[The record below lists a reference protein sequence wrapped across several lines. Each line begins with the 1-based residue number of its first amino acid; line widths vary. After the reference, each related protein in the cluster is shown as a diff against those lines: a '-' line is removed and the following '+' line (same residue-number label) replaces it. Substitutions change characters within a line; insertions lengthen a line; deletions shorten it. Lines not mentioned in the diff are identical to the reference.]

1 MSAIEPIGEIDPAHF
16 RRVMG
21 RFASGVTV
29 ITAEANGEIRGMTA
43 NAFMS
48 GSLTP
53 PLCIISVA
61 RRARMHPHLIVAGKF
76 AVNIL
81 ANGQDN
87 YAAHYA
93 GRPIPGLEV
102 SYAHV
107 GGIPTLKD
115 ASAFMT
121 ADTTTTHDCGDHTI
135 FIGHIHYMSS
145 DNRPPLVYHSGHYA
159 ALAYIGDV
167 SPSLP
172 EFW

>member
-29 ITAEANGEIRGMTA
+29 ITAEADGEIRGMTA

-48 GSLTP
+48 GSLSP
-53 PLCIISVA
+53 PLLIISIA
-61 RRARMHPHLIVAGKF
+61 KRARMHSHLEAAGRF

-81 ANGQDN
+81 ANGQDK
-87 YAAHYA
+87 YAGHYA
-93 GRPIPGLEV
+93 GRPNPELKV
-102 SYAHV
+102 AYALV

-121 ADTTTTHDCGDHTI
+121 AETRATHECGDHTI
-135 FIGHIHYMSS
+135 FIGHIHYMSA

-159 ALAYIGDV
+159 ALAYVGDV
-167 SPSLP
+167 NPALP

>member
-1 MSAIEPIGEIDPAHF
+1 MNLIDPIGEIDPAHF

-21 RFASGVTV
+21 RFTSGVTV
-29 ITAEANGEIRGMTA
+29 ITAEVDGDIRGMTA

-48 GSLTP
+48 GSLNP
-53 PLCIISVA
+53 PLCVVSIA
-61 RRARMHPHLIVAGKF
+61 KRARTHAHLLAAGKF

-87 YAAHYA
+87 YANHYA
-93 GRPIPGLEV
+93 GRPVPGLEV
-102 SYAHV
+102 AFDHV

-121 ADTTTTHDCGDHTI
+121 ADTIATHECGDHTI
-135 FIGHIHYMSS
+135 FIGHIHYMSA
-145 DNRPPLVYHSGHYA
+145 DNRPPLVYHAGHYA
-159 ALAYIGDV
+159 AIAYVGDI
-167 SPSLP
+167 SASLP

>member
-1 MSAIEPIGEIDPAHF
+1 LTATDVKHEFDPAHF

-21 RFASGVTV
+21 RFATGVTV
-29 ITAEANGEIRGMTA
+29 ITAETEGGVRGMTA

-48 GSLTP
+48 GSLDP

-61 RRARMHPHLIVAGKF
+61 KRARMHQHLSNAGKF

-81 ANGQDN
+81 AAGQES

-93 GRPIPGLEV
+93 GRPVEGLVVAFE
-102 SYAHV
+102 SI

-115 ASAFMT
+115 ASALIT
-121 ADTTTTHDCGDHTI
+121 AETVAAHECGDNTI
-135 FIGHIHYMSS
+135 FIGHIRNMSA
-145 DNRPPLVYHSGHYA
+145 DNRPPLVYHSGHYGALSYLGGIA
-159 ALAYIGDV
+159 A
-167 SPSLP
+167 SLP